1 MTMRSHRRIRS
12 DPFTDLLF
20 NALMGFTFL
29 FFIAVI
35 FMNPIVKMGTIER
48 KAEYIISITW
58 DEHSSD
64 DIDLWVESPQG
75 DLIWYR
81 NKEGGLLHLDR
92 DDRGK
97 LFDEVK
103 KDGVTIVNALNQE
116 VVTLRGIVPG
126 EYVVN
131 VHYYLSESQKP
142 VTIQTKLE
150 RVNPRLEV
158 LHYGSLTLEKAGEEK
173 TAFRFTLSGNG
184 SMLDLNFLAKNLVSY
199 QGEAS

>member
-1 MTMRSHRRIRS
+1 MRSHRRIRS

-35 FMNPIVKMGTIER
+35 FMNPIVTKGNIER

-58 DEHSSD
+58 EDGSPD
-64 DIDLWVESPQG
+64 DVDLWVEGPQG

-92 DDRGK
+92 DDRGH
-97 LFDEVK
+97 LFDK
-103 KDGVTIVNALNQE
+103 TIQNGKTILNPLNQE
-116 VVTLRGIVPG
+116 VITLRGVVPG

-131 VHYYLSESQKP
+131 VHYYLSETQNPIDVKA
-142 VTIQTKLE
+142 KLE

-158 LHYGSLTLEKAGEEK
+158 LHYDTITLDHAGAEK
-173 TAFRFTLSGNG
+173 TAFRFTLGGNG
-184 SMLDLNFLAKNLVSY
+184 AMLDLNFLAKQLVSY
-199 QGEAS
+199 QPDTAS

>member
-1 MTMRSHRRIRS
+1 MRAHRRIRS

-35 FMNPIVKMGTIER
+35 FMNPIVTKGNVER
-48 KAEYIISITW
+48 KAEYIISVTW
-58 DEHSSD
+58 QDGSPD
-64 DIDLWVESPQG
+64 DIDLWVQGPQG

-97 LFDEVK
+97 LFDATTHN
-103 KDGVTIVNALNQE
+103 DTTIINELNQE
-116 VVTLRGIVPG
+116 IVTLRGVVPG

-131 VHYYLSESQKP
+131 VHYYLSETKEP
-142 VTIQTKLE
+142 VEVTVKLE
-150 RVNPRLEV
+150 RVNPALEV
-158 LHYGSLTLEKAGEEK
+158 LHYDTVTLERAGAEK

-184 SMLDLNFLAKNLVSY
+184 AMLDLNFLEKQLVSY
-199 QGEAS
+199 APDLPS